1 MTPRWV
7 STWLVVLAVVL
18 VAQGAAHAIA
28 VFGFGS
34 YTSVVD
40 LNAND
45 SIPDILSTLA
55 IAAAAV
61 GAARLGRSHTGYE
74 AESWALSVLLLLV
87 VAADIVHTG
96 IESVSALGASVA
108 LVLVG
113 VAILVWRVVRRT
125 SRPVP
130 ALLQGG
136 LACLAG
142 SLAVSFV
149 FHRVD
154 GYLDVARAD
163 VVYEGKVILK
173 QGFELAGWWLMAL
186 GLWAA
191 RPRPVTGPS
200 AQLLPERSTIIRS

>member
-7 STWLVVLAVVL
+7 SIWLVVLAVVL

-28 VFGFGS
+28 VFRFGS

-61 GAARLGRSHTGYE
+61 GAARLGRSDTGHE

-96 IESVSALGASVA
+96 IESASALGAVVA
-108 LVLVG
+108 LVLAG
-113 VAILVWRVVRRT
+113 VAFLVWRLVRRT
-125 SRPVP
+125 SRPVS

-136 LACLAG
+136 LACLLG

-154 GYLDVARAD
+154 GYLEVARGD

-191 RPRPVTGPS
+191 SPRPVTGLS
-200 AQLLPERSTIIRS
+200 ADPLHERSTITRS